1 MELLTTLHL
10 LLQLLLCKC
19 QVNASTST
27 RLPAHGGSNM
37 VMLAM
42 ALLGFCPC
50 SLLNGSSGLEVKTN
64 LCTHRTIKAYRPR

>member
-10 LLQLLLCKC
+10 LLQLSVCNC
-19 QVNASTST
+19 EVNASTST

-42 ALLGFCPC
+42 SLLGFCPC
-50 SLLNGSSGLEVKTN
+50 RMLNGSSGLEV
-64 LCTHRTIKAYRPR
+64 